1 MQVLV
6 VEPDRILAGAYRA
19 AFETAGHTVVYAV
32 SAEGAIEKVDA
43 ELPDVIVLSSEL
55 ARHNGVEFLYE
66 FRSYADWQDVPVVLL
81 TNMPRSDLVANAS
94 LQQQL
99 GVRSVLVRAETSNA
113 ELVHAVEQAA
123 RQKA

>member
-6 VEPDRILAGAYRA
+6 VEPDRILAGAYQA
-19 AFETAGHTVVYAV
+19 AFEAAGHTVAHAV

-66 FRSYADWQDVPVVLL
+66 FRSYADWQDVPVALL